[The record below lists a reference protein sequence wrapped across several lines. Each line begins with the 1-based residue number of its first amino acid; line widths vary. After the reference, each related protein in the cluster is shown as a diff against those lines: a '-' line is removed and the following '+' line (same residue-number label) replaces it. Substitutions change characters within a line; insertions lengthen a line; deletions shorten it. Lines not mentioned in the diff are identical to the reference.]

1 MARRVGPPAVG
12 AIGSKVVGVIPL
24 PRPWVLASAML
35 VGVAVGIVA
44 AIGAS
49 LLIDARVRP
58 DVVIAVVLGVPTV
71 LGLATMLFAGR
82 RWLTAA
88 GAFVVAIAP
97 GWFATLAAIEV
108 VSSG

>member
-1 MARRVGPPAVG
+1 MG
-12 AIGSKVVGVIPL
+12 AIGSKVGGVIPL

-35 VGVAVGIVA
+35 VGVAVGILA
-44 AIGAS
+44 AISAS
-49 LLIDARVRP
+49 LLVDARVRP

-71 LGLATMLFAGR
+71 VGLLTLLLAGR

-88 GAFVVAIAP
+88 GAFVLAVAP

-108 VSSG
+108 VMSG